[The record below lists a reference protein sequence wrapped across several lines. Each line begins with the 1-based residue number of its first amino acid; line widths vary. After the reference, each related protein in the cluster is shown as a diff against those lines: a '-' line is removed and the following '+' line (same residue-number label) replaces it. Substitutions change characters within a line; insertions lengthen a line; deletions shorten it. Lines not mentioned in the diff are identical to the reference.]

1 MLWTWLGLYVFVG
14 IQMAWVVRPFVG
26 AQANRCSS
34 FAPRAWCNAYE
45 VVLRLVW
52 QAIFGGRD
60 RAGESGASV
69 KRNGIPS
76 YFGHA

>member
-26 AQANRCSS
+26 APGQPVQ
-34 FAPRAWCNAYE
+34 FFRAASWGNAYE